1 MRTGVRKLPPYEA
14 PKTAQ
19 ILARISA
26 VENMRMDP
34 GDVSA
39 NEDGLAPTVKPC
51 EEDTD
56 AEHRYPD
63 RQDRLYAEPQVGEH
77 NHLLN

>member
-1 MRTGVRKLPPYEA
+1 
-14 PKTAQ
+14 
-19 ILARISA
+19 
-26 VENMRMDP
+26 MRMDP